1 MVRWWFW
8 SLFRQSVVFQATE
21 HAQYTEKRKALGSA
35 FFKSKLEGMTQI
47 IKQVTLMEIKSL
59 QKQQGLDRKQ
69 LGELTM
75 DLQSRIIISI
85 SVGTAYADTEILYEN
100 AKGFEKLSL
109 QSYLDRL
116 NKEIVFKGLKPV
128 NLMFPLL
135 NWATM
140 VQNIINER
148 RAGKTQA
155 YD

>member
-109 QSYLDRL
+109 
-116 NKEIVFKGLKPV
+116 
-128 NLMFPLL
+128 
-135 NWATM
+135 
-140 VQNIINER
+140 
-148 RAGKTQA
+148 
-155 YD
+155 